1 MIHPHG
7 TFPNIQD
14 DGMDVQPATSSAF
27 AIEKFSTTRE
37 EAPYGDCT
45 KFWSQTPYID
55 YLNNETA
62 FDQKVA
68 KPEFH
73 QLTLIF
79 VPALHEVFHVI
90 SFQKKMP
97 LLSS

>member
-7 TFPNIQD
+7 TFPNIQE

-27 AIEKFSTTRE
+27 EKFSTTRE

-45 KFWSQTPYID
+45 KFWSQTSYED
-55 YLNNETA
+55 YSNNETA

-68 KPEFH
+68 KPLFH
-73 QLTLIF
+73 QLNSMF
-79 VPALHEVFHVI
+79 VSALHEGLHVNSI
-90 SFQKKMP
+90 QKKVP